1 MTGLIQV
8 LGVVLGV
15 LLISVG
21 TLEAFFIR
29 DQRLHRFFLVDP
41 DDVDTVRLWTLNVGL
56 YNVIWGL
63 GAITGSLLLGG
74 ADPAQGRTLLLFVC
88 TAHVILGIVLFF
100 TERRLWLNALAEAV
114 LPVIIIVLLFA

>member
-8 LGVVLGV
+8 LGVLLGV

-21 TLEAFFIR
+21 VLEAFFIR

-41 DDVDTVRLWTLNVGL
+41 GDVDAVRLWTLNVGL
-56 YNVIWGL
+56 YNVVWGA
-63 GAITGSLLLGG
+63 GAITGSFMLGA

-88 TAHVILGIVLFF
+88 AAHVILGLVLFF

-114 LPVIIIVLLFA
+114 LPLIIIVLLFA